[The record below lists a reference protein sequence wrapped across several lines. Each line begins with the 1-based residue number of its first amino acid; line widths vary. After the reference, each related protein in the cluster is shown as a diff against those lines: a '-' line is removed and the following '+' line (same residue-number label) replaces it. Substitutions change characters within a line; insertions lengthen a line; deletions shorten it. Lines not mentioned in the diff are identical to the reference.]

1 MDHSTSLPF
10 LRETL
15 LFLALV
21 GILIPLL
28 QRLRINQVIGFLVVG
43 VIAGPYGSGSL
54 AGEYPVLSFFTFPR
68 QQGVH
73 ALAELGVIFLMF
85 LIGLELSIQ
94 RVWELRRWVFGA
106 GTAQV
111 LVSGM
116 VIGGLAWAF
125 GNAFSVSLVL
135 GLVLSLSSTA
145 VVMQLLVESRRLTTP
160 VGQASFSVLMFQDV
174 AVVPLLIL
182 VELLGRTSG
191 DGLAEKLGYRM
202 GASLVVVIAI
212 LAIGPYLI
220 RPLFRVFARRR
231 QPEVF
236 TALCLLV
243 VLSIGGATAAAGLSM
258 ALGAF
263 LAGLLLAETEY
274 RHEVEVTVEPFKGL
288 LMGLFF
294 MSVGMEIDV
303 RELLREPLWLAASVV
318 GLIVIKAV
326 IAAGVL
332 RLAGLRT
339 PQAIEAGLLLGQGG
353 EFAFIVIGAAMGAG
367 ALEKPIG
374 HFMLLVV
381 SLSLLVTPVVARLG
395 HRIASWLDSA
405 AAGAQD
411 AQDSL
416 PNAAGHVVVIGFG
429 RVGRMVGDV
438 LADQGVS
445 YIAVEHDSDRVA
457 RLHQQGLPV
466 YYGNAARRELLRKLR
481 LDEATSL
488 VVTMDSPSAARRVV
502 QAAREQAPHLKIFA
516 RSHDEA
522 HAREL
527 EDAGATLVVPE
538 MLEAGLLLT
547 SHALASRGV
556 PTGVVEEIVAVERSR
571 RTGHAAPPPPAVSHP
586 VRRAGTA

>member
-1 MDHSTSLPF
+1 MDHSSLPF

-28 QRLRINQVIGFLVVG
+28 QRFRINQVIGFLVVG
-43 VIAGPYGSGSL
+43 VIAGPNGSGSL
-54 AGEYPVLSFFTFPR
+54 VDEFPVLAFFSFPR
-68 QQGVH
+68 EQGVQ

-106 GTAQV
+106 GVAQV
-111 LVSGM
+111 LLSALL
-116 VIGGLAWAF
+116 IGGLAWLF
-125 GNAFSVSLVL
+125 GNAPAVALVL

-145 VVMQLLVESRRLTTP
+145 VVMQLLVESRALATP

-174 AVVPLLIL
+174 AVVPILIL
-182 VELLGRTSG
+182 VELLGRESG
-191 DGLAEKLGYRM
+191 SGLFQKLGYQM
-202 GASLVVVIAI
+202 VASLFVVALI
-212 LAIGPYLI
+212 LVVGPRLV
-220 RPLFRVFARRR
+220 RRLFRSFARRR

-274 RHEVEVTVEPFKGL
+274 RHEVEITVEPFKGL

-294 MSVGMEIDV
+294 MSVGMEIDP
-303 RELLREPLWLAASVV
+303 REVLREPLWLALSVV
-318 GLIVIKAV
+318 GLLAIKSL
-326 IAAGVL
+326 IAASVL
-332 RLAGLRT
+332 RAAGLRLG
-339 PQAIEAGLLLGQGG
+339 QAIEAGLLLGQGG
-353 EFAFIVIGAAMGAG
+353 EFAFIVIGVAMAAGTLTHA
-367 ALEKPIG
+367 IG
-374 HFMLLVV
+374 QFMFLVV
-381 SLSLLVTPVVARLG
+381 SLSLLVTPVVARLA
-395 HRIASWLDSA
+395 HRLGRWIDAESLEHQRE
-405 AAGAQD
+405 AQE
-411 AQDSL
+411 SRL
-416 PNAAGHVVVIGFG
+416 PRATGHVVVIGFG
-429 RVGRMVGDV
+429 RVGRMLGEVFAEQKV
-438 LADQGVS
+438 P
-445 YIAVEHDSDRVA
+445 YIGVEHDGDRAA
-457 RLHQQGLPV
+457 RLREQGFPV
-466 YYGNAARRELLRKLR
+466 YYGNAARTELLRKLK

-527 EDAGATLVVPE
+527 EAAGATSVVPE

-547 SHALASRGV
+547 SHALGSQGLGPRDIEDIIA
-556 PTGVVEEIVAVERSR
+556 TERAR
-571 RTGHAAPPPPAVSHP
+571 RSGAPA
-586 VRRAGTA
+586 

>member
-1 MDHSTSLPF
+1 MDHPAALPF

-28 QRLRINQVIGFLVVG
+28 QRFRINQVVGFLVVG

-54 AGEYPVLSFFTFPR
+54 AAEYPVLSWLTFPR
-68 QQGVH
+68 QQGVQV
-73 ALAELGVIFLMF
+73 LGDLGVIFLMF

-106 GTAQV
+106 GAGQV
-111 LVSGM
+111 LLSGM
-116 VIGGLAWAF
+116 VIGGLAWGF
-125 GNAFSVSLVL
+125 GNRPGVALVL

-145 VVMQLLVESRRLTTP
+145 VVMQLLVESRALATP

-182 VELLGRTSG
+182 VELVGKDSG
-191 DGLAEKLGYRM
+191 SGLFQKLGFQM
-202 GASLVVVIAI
+202 LASLLIVALI
-212 LAIGPYLI
+212 LVLGPRLV
-220 RPLFRVFARRR
+220 RVLFRTLARRR

-274 RHEVEVTVEPFKGL
+274 RHEVEITVEPFKGL

-294 MSVGMEIDV
+294 MTVGMEIDP
-303 RELLREPLWLAASVV
+303 REVLREPGWITVSVV
-318 GLIVIKAV
+318 GLLAIKAI

-332 RLAGLRT
+332 RASGLRWG
-339 PQAIEAGLLLGQGG
+339 QAIEAGLLLGQGG
-353 EFAFIVIGAAMGAG
+353 EFAFIIIGAGVAAG
-367 ALEKPIG
+367 ALTHPIG
-374 HFMLLVV
+374 QFMFLVV
-381 SLSLLVTPVVARLG
+381 SLSLLVTPVVARLA
-395 HRIASWLDSA
+395 HRLGRWIDADTVQQQREVHESRLPGAS
-405 AAGAQD
+405 
-411 AQDSL
+411 
-416 PNAAGHVVVIGFG
+416 GHVVVIGFG
-429 RVGRMVGDV
+429 RVGRMLGEV
-438 LADQGVS
+438 LAAQQVP
-445 YIAVEHDSDRVA
+445 YIAVEHDGDRAA
-457 RLHQQGLPV
+457 RLREQGFPV
-466 YYGNAARRELLRKLR
+466 YFGNAARVELLRKLK
-481 LDEATSL
+481 LDEAASL

-502 QAAREQAPHLKIFA
+502 KAAREQAPQLKIFA

-527 EDAGATLVVPE
+527 EAAGATCVVPE

-547 SHALASRGV
+547 SHALESQGLGA
-556 PTGVVEEIVAVERSR
+556 PAIENIIAAERTR
-571 RTGHAAPPPPAVSHP
+571 RSGAPA
-586 VRRAGTA
+586 

>member
-1 MDHSTSLPF
+1 MDHTASLPF

-28 QRLRINQVIGFLVVG
+28 QRFRINQVIGFLVVG

-54 AGEYPVLSFFTFPR
+54 TEEFPVLSFFSFPR
-68 QQGVH
+68 QQGVQ
-73 ALAELGVIFLMF
+73 ALADLGVIFLMF

-106 GTAQV
+106 GVAQV
-111 LVSGM
+111 LLSGLL
-116 VIGGLAWAF
+116 IGGLAWLF
-125 GNAFSVSLVL
+125 GNKPSVALVL

-145 VVMQLLVESRRLTTP
+145 VVMQLLVESRALATP

-174 AVVPLLIL
+174 AVVPILIL
-182 VELLGRTSG
+182 VELVGKESG
-191 DGLAEKLGYRM
+191 SGLFQKLGYQM
-202 GASLVVVIAI
+202 VASLMVVALI
-212 LAIGPYLI
+212 LVLGPRLI
-220 RPLFRVFARRR
+220 RPLFRTFARRR

-274 RHEVEVTVEPFKGL
+274 RHEVEITVEPFKGL

-294 MSVGMEIDV
+294 MSVGMEIDP
-303 RELLREPLWLAASVV
+303 REVLREPLWLTFSVV
-318 GLIVIKAV
+318 GLLAIKGLV
-326 IAAGVL
+326 AASVL
-332 RLAGLRT
+332 KVAGLRRG
-339 PQAIEAGLLLGQGG
+339 QAVEAGLLLGQGG
-353 EFAFIVIGAAMGAG
+353 EFAFIVIGAAMAAG
-367 ALEKPIG
+367 TLTHAIG
-374 HFMLLVV
+374 QFMFLVV
-381 SLSLLVTPVVARLG
+381 SLSLLVTPLVARLA
-395 HRIASWLDSA
+395 HRLGRWMDAESLEN
-405 AAGAQD
+405 QRD
-411 AQDSL
+411 AQESML
-416 PNAAGHVVVIGFG
+416 PRATGHVVVIGFG
-429 RVGRMVGDV
+429 RVGRMLGEV
-438 LADQGVS
+438 LAEQHVP
-445 YIAVEHDSDRVA
+445 YIAVEHDGDRAA
-457 RLHQQGLPV
+457 RLREQGFPV
-466 YYGNAARRELLRKLR
+466 YYGNAARTELLRKLK

-527 EDAGATLVVPE
+527 EAAGATRVVPE

-547 SHALASRGV
+547 SHALGSQGLGPGDIDDIIA
-556 PTGVVEEIVAVERSR
+556 AERAR
-571 RTGHAAPPPPAVSHP
+571 RSGLAA
-586 VRRAGTA
+586 

>member
-1 MDHSTSLPF
+1 MDHPASLPF

-43 VIAGPYGSGSL
+43 VVAGPYGSGSL
-54 AGEYPVLSFFTFPR
+54 AKDFPLLSLFTFPR
-68 QQGVH
+68 EQGVH

-106 GTAQV
+106 GAAQV
-111 LVSGM
+111 LLSGLA
-116 VIGGLAWAF
+116 IGTLAWAF
-125 GNAFSVSLVL
+125 GNTPRVALVL

-145 VVMQLLVESRRLTTP
+145 VVMQLLVESRALATP

-174 AVVPLLIL
+174 AVVPILIL
-182 VELLGRTSG
+182 VELVGRRAET
-191 DGLAEKLGYRM
+191 GLVQKLGFQLA
-202 GASLVVVIAI
+202 ASLMVVV
-212 LAIGPYLI
+212 LVLVLGPRLI
-220 RPLFRVFARRR
+220 RPLFRTFARRR

-274 RHEVEVTVEPFKGL
+274 RHEVEITVEPFKGL

-294 MSVGMEIDV
+294 MSVGMEIDP
-303 RELLREPLWLAASVV
+303 REVLREPLWIAFSVAGLLA
-318 GLIVIKAV
+318 IKAL

-332 RLAGLRT
+332 KFAGLRRG
-339 PQAIEAGLLLGQGG
+339 QAVEAGLLLGQGG
-353 EFAFIVIGAAMGAG
+353 EFAFIVIGAAMAAG
-367 ALEKPIG
+367 TLTRGIG
-374 HFMLLVV
+374 QFMFLVV
-381 SLSLLVTPVVARLG
+381 SLSLLVTPLLARLA
-395 HRIASWLDSA
+395 HRLGRRLDA
-405 AAGAQD
+405 
-411 AQDSL
+411 DSL
-416 PNAAGHVVVIGFG
+416 EHQRQAQENRLPPAAGHVVVIGFG
-429 RVGRMVGDV
+429 RVGRMLGEV
-438 LADQGVS
+438 LAQQGVP
-445 YIAVEHDSDRVA
+445 YIAVEHDGDRAA
-457 RLHQQGLPV
+457 RLREQGFPV
-466 YYGNAARRELLRKLR
+466 YYGNAARPELLRKLK

-502 QAAREQAPHLKIFA
+502 QAAREQAPQLPIFA

-527 EDAGATLVVPE
+527 ESAGATRVVPE

-547 SHALASRGV
+547 SHALGSRGLA
-556 PTGVVEEIVAVERSR
+556 PGSIERIVAAERAR
-571 RTGHAAPPPPAVSHP
+571 RSSAPA
-586 VRRAGTA
+586 